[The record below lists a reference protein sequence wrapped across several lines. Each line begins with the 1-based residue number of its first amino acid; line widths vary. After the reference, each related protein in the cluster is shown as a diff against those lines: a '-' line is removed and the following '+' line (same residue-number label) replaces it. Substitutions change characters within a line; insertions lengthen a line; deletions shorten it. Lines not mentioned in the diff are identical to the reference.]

1 MRKPIIV
8 GNWKMNK
15 TIAEAASF
23 VETIEPL
30 LHNDADFGVGAPFLA
45 LEKSVAASKHLLV
58 AAQNV
63 HFEDS
68 GAFTGEV
75 SVGMLKEIGV
85 KWCIIGHSERRTF
98 FNETNESVNK
108 KALKLIANG
117 IVPIIC
123 VGETLAQFEGGETEL
138 IVRTQTAEALA
149 GLSGEEVG
157 NLIIAYEPVWA
168 IGTGKNATKEIA
180 QSTCAIVRNE
190 VLKNFGPEAAESVR
204 IQYGGSVKPDNIK
217 EYMAEKDID
226 GALIG
231 GASLKIDSF
240 KAIIDALKA

>member
-23 VETIEPL
+23 VEAIEPL
-30 LHNDADFGVGAPFLA
+30 LHDDADFGVGAPFLA
-45 LEKSVAASKHLLV
+45 LEKSVAASKHLLI

-75 SVGMLKEIGV
+75 SVAMLKEVGV
-85 KWCIIGHSERRTF
+85 KWCIIGHSERRTY
-98 FNETNESVNK
+98 FNETNETVNK

-117 IVPIIC
+117 IVPIVC
-123 VGETLAQFEGGETEL
+123 VGETLTQFEAGETEH
-138 IVRTQTAEALA
+138 IVRTQTAEALV
-149 GLSGEEVG
+149 GLTGEEVG
-157 NLIIAYEPVWA
+157 NLVIAYEPVWA

-180 QSTCAIVRNE
+180 QHTCAIVRNE
-190 VLKNFGPEAAESVR
+190 VLKNFGPEAAEKVR

-217 EYMAEKDID
+217 EYMAENDID

-231 GASLKIDSF
+231 GASLKVDSF

>member
-23 VETIEPL
+23 VEAIEPL
-30 LHNDADFGVGAPFLA
+30 LHDDADFGVGAPFLA
-45 LEKSVAASKHLLV
+45 LEKSVKSSKHLLI

-63 HFEDS
+63 HFEES

-75 SVGMLKEIGV
+75 SVGMLKEIGL
-85 KWCIIGHSERRTF
+85 KWCIIGHSERRTY
-98 FNETNESVNK
+98 FNETDANVNK
-108 KALKLIANG
+108 KALKLVANG
-117 IVPIIC
+117 ITPIIC
-123 VGETLAQFEGGETEL
+123 VGETLAQFEAGDTEK
-138 IVRTQTAEALA
+138 IVRTQTAAALE
-149 GLSGEEVG
+149 GLNAEEIGKLV
-157 NLIIAYEPVWA
+157 IAYEPVWA
-168 IGTGKNATKEIA
+168 IGTGRNATKEIA

-190 VLKNFGPEAAESVR
+190 VLKHFGPEAAEMVR
-204 IQYGGSVKPDNIK
+204 IQYGGSVKAENIR

-231 GASLKIDSF
+231 GASLKVESF